1 MECKNPENE
10 QVLKFIREFEK
21 EIINSKEPCESVV
34 ISIGI
39 KGEGCFNGA
48 YGDER
53 EVILAIVTQIYE
65 MTTNTDF
72 SLDLNETMRIINK
85 CIRKINNTFG

>member
-21 EIINSKEPCESVV
+21 EVINSKEPCEGIV

-39 KGEGCFNGA
+39 KGNNH
-48 YGDER
+48 YSS
-53 EVILAIVTQIYE
+53 
-65 MTTNTDF
+65 F
-72 SLDLNETMRIINK
+72 S
-85 CIRKINNTFG
+85 CYFF